1 MSTRSSKLVQSLWKT
16 NWTTRTGCTR
26 PVQGAA
32 RPMSPPR
39 AEFLVSYRE
48 VRLSVFPS
56 IEKNTSSARSR
67 ISSNTC
73 AKRCP
78 LQAGPLNAT
87 QNPLF
92 VAAPHCD
99 NDVLYF
105 APKCHRG
112 RHAGTTA
119 CSLWSKIA
127 TAGTAACSL
136 RHGLLR
142 QGSLDSK
149 CYRKTK
155 TVAKRPTTHTLAL
168 CT

>member
-48 VRLSVFPS
+48 VRLSVYPS

-127 TAGTAACSL
+127 GPLNATQNP
-136 RHGLLR
+136 LLPHR
-142 QGSLDSK
+142 IAITTYCTSRRNATEGVTPAPPRVR
-149 CYRKTK
+149 CG
-155 TVAKRPTTHTLAL
+155 AK
-168 CT
+168 